1 MRSADNLR
9 PDEAF
14 DELVKLYRAYVGS
27 SGGKASP
34 DLLSSFDLRLSNT
47 AMDIVIPALWELLD
61 EASDGLGADVF
72 QELADVGVRSG
83 LGQYFTPSPVADAMA
98 DYLAPV
104 PGESWMDPFVG
115 SGLLLGAIA
124 VAAKGRVTL
133 HGSDLDHR
141 VLGLASL
148 EAQLRHPN
156 APLAVARVSALEP
169 AQAVLRAV
177 GAPEDG
183 VDGIVTNPPFGAVDL
198 VGSGTDFKLA
208 MARQTP
214 IEVLGLE
221 QCFNLL
227 RPGGRLGIV
236 LPQSV
241 LTNKRLERVRFYL
254 REEARIDGVLSLPS
268 ETFAIFAGVGKA
280 SVLFA
285 TKTGG
290 GKSVWFGR
298 STSIGW
304 DTTGREMGNED
315 IRSTATRMRRQEP
328 VSGLV
333 GKQRLTAELDRNLT
347 AEWQLRIVGDGI
359 PLSELADKIY
369 LGRTPA
375 RAAYC
380 DKTDDDALRVV
391 KVGTLTGHGV
401 NWTDGDRSYGKSG
414 RVVEDRLLR
423 VGDIALTAAAHHP
436 RYIGAKVDVID
447 MLPAGWEG
455 RCMPAGEVLVI
466 RVRPGAIEP
475 TALLLWL
482 RSEEGRAAIQSC
494 ITGQTAHLHPDYVA
508 EIRVPRALAEG
519 DFSASLGL
527 LAESL
532 AFRRRFEAL
541 EVEAVRR
548 FAEQLGLHESTQ
560 SPTVNGET
568 AHAVPTIHSN
578 AVAEPQLTF

>member
-1 MRSADNLR
+1 M
-9 PDEAF
+9 
-14 DELVKLYRAYVGS
+14 
-27 SGGKASP
+27 
-34 DLLSSFDLRLSNT
+34 
-47 AMDIVIPALWELLD
+47 
-61 EASDGLGADVF
+61 
-72 QELADVGVRSG
+72 
-83 LGQYFTPSPVADAMA
+83 
-98 DYLAPV
+98 
-104 PGESWMDPFVG
+104 
-115 SGLLLGAIA
+115 
-124 VAAKGRVTL
+124 
-133 HGSDLDHR
+133 
-141 VLGLASL
+141 
-148 EAQLRHPN
+148 
-156 APLAVARVSALEP
+156 SALEP
-169 AQAVLRAV
+169 ADAVLRAV

-198 VGSGTDFKLA
+198 LGSGTDFKLA

-241 LTNKRLERVRFYL
+241 LTNKRLERVRSFL

-285 TKTGG
+285 TKTSGG
-290 GKSVWFGR
+290 TAVWFGR

-304 DTTGREMGNED
+304 DTTGREVGNED
-315 IRSTATRMRRQEP
+315 IRSTATQMRHREP
-328 VSGLV
+328 VPGLV
-333 GKQRLTAELDRNLT
+333 GQQRLTADLDRNLT
-347 AEWQLRIVGDGI
+347 AEWQLRIVGDGV

-380 DKTDDDALRVV
+380 DKTDDGALRVV

-414 RVVEDRLLR
+414 RIMEDRLLR
-423 VGDIALTAAAHHP
+423 IGDIALTAAAHHP
-436 RYIGAKVDVID
+436 RYIGAKVDVVD
-447 MLPAGWEG
+447 MLPAGWEQ

-508 EIRVPRALAEG
+508 EIRVPRTLVEG
-519 DFSASLGL
+519 DFSEPIGL

-532 AFRRRFEAL
+532 AFRRRFEA
-541 EVEAVRR
+541 VEADAAQRFGSKMSGLDEQANPPLVRS
-548 FAEQLGLHESTQ
+548 ETVGDLGTPRSG
-560 SPTVNGET
+560 P
-568 AHAVPTIHSN
+568 
-578 AVAEPQLTF
+578 VAEAQLTF